1 MVGPN
6 PRRNGCSKLPRM
18 VLFED
23 ITLKPPSGEI
33 PKVPVS
39 VHPFFDE

>member
-1 MVGPN
+1 MVRRN
-6 PRRNGCSKLPRM
+6 PRPSGCSKLPRM

-33 PKVPVS
+33 SKAPVS
-39 VHPFFDE
+39 THPFFDE

>member
-1 MVGPN
+1 V
-6 PRRNGCSKLPRM
+6 

-23 ITLKPPSGEI
+23 ITLKPPGGEI

-39 VHPFFDE
+39 VHPYFDK

>member
-1 MVGPN
+1 
-6 PRRNGCSKLPRM
+6 M

-39 VHPFFDE
+39 MHPYFDK